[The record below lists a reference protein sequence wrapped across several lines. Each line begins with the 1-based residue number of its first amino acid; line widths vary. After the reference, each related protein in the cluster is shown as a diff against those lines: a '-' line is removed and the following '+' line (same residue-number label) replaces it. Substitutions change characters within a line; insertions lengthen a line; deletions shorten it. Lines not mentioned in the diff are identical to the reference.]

1 MMKKSSGPAFV
12 RCLIP
17 MTECPSCNGA
27 GLIRGVFHQLEC
39 IGCHSS
45 GFVHAET
52 LEPLLMQDLVIQ
64 LGLKLRSV
72 RAVVKSLESGSSHQ
86 GEFAQYNQN
95 NRRGAGGTNFTG
107 D

>member
-1 MMKKSSGPAFV
+1 MMKKQHGPAFV

-27 GLIRGVFHQLEC
+27 GLIQGVFHQLEC

-52 LEPLLMQDLVIQ
+52 LEPLAMQDLVIQ
-64 LGLKLRSV
+64 LGLEIR
-72 RAVVKSLESGSSHQ
+72 RARNRPSDTPVVG
-86 GEFAQYNQN
+86 GAQDQYERN
-95 NRRGAGGTNFTG
+95 NRRGAGGSNYTG

>member
-1 MMKKSSGPAFV
+1 MTKKQHGPAFV

-27 GLIRGVFHQLEC
+27 GLIQGVFHQLEC

-52 LEPLLMQDLVIQ
+52 LEPLPMQDLVIQ
-64 LGLKLRSV
+64 LGLEIR
-72 RAVVKSLESGSSHQ
+72 RARNRLSGSPAVGGVQ
-86 GEFAQYNQN
+86 DQYERN
-95 NRRGAGGTNFTG
+95 NRRGAGGSNYTG

>member
-17 MTECPSCNGA
+17 MTECPSCHGA

-52 LEPLLMQDLVIQ
+52 LESLLMEDLVIQ
-64 LGLKLRSV
+64 LGLEV
-72 RAVVKSLESGSSHQ
+72 RRARNLLSSSPAVGGAQ
-86 GEFAQYNQN
+86 GQYEQN
-95 NRRGAGGTNFTG
+95 NRRGAGGSNYTG

>member
-12 RCLIP
+12 RSLIP
-17 MTECPSCNGA
+17 MTECPSCCGA

-64 LGLKLRSV
+64 LGMLARRS
-72 RAVVKSLESGSSHQ
+72 RNQKSSAAPIG
-86 GEFAQYNQN
+86 GAQDQYSKN
-95 NRRGAGGTNFTG
+95 NRRGPGATNYTG

>member
-12 RCLIP
+12 RRQTP
-17 MTECPSCNGA
+17 MTECPSCCGA
-27 GLIRGVFHQLEC
+27 GLIQGVFHQLEC

-64 LGLKLRSV
+64 LGLLARQA
-72 RAVVKSLESGSSHQ
+72 RPQLAGNNPARCIIDEYQ
-86 GEFAQYNQN
+86 TP
-95 NRRGAGGTNFTG
+95 NRRGPGGSSYKG

>member
-17 MTECPSCNGA
+17 MTECPSCCGA
-27 GLIRGVFHQLEC
+27 GLIQGVFHQLEC

-52 LEPLLMQDLVIQ
+52 LAPLLMQDLVIQ
-64 LGLKLRSV
+64 LGMLARRSV
-72 RAVVKSLESGSSHQ
+72 HQKNRASAISGPQ
-86 GEFAQYNQN
+86 DQYSQN
-95 NRRGAGGTNFTG
+95 NRRGAGGTNYTG

>member
-12 RCLIP
+12 RRLIP
-17 MTECPSCNGA
+17 MTECQSCCGA
-27 GLIRGVFHQLEC
+27 GLIQGVFHQLEC

-64 LGLKLRSV
+64 LGLLARQA
-72 RAVVKSLESGSSHQ
+72 RPLLAGNNPARCIIDEYQ
-86 GEFAQYNQN
+86 TP
-95 NRRGAGGTNFTG
+95 NRRGPGGSSYKG